1 MNGTRMAELPAGHA
15 LCACGRGTYRS
26 DRGERVCK
34 RCPKPAAVEAPMP
47 TEPVPFG
54 TVRVLVP
61 FMPELSKNQSHVPVG
76 LGRVIRGKASA
87 AAKAELAELL
97 KRALDGRVPT
107 KAKLWVRILVFKP
120 NHRMDAGNFVDV
132 TLDALQLATGLN
144 DRWYSG
150 SWDWEI
156 DREDPRL
163 EIEIS
168 QEVGDGK

>member
-1 MNGTRMAELPAGHA
+1 MTELPAGLK
-15 LCACGRGTYRS
+15 LCACGRGTFRPS
-26 DRGERVCK
+26 KGERACK
-34 RCPKPAAVEAPMP
+34 RCPAPVEAPAP
-47 TEPVPFG
+47 KPVEFG

-61 FMPELSKNQSHVPVG
+61 FMPELSKNQSHVPIG
-76 LGRVIRGKASA
+76 LGRLIRGKASA
-87 AAKAELAELL
+87 AAKAELAEIFR
-97 KRALDGRVPT
+97 RALDGRVPV
-107 KAKLWVRILVFKP
+107 KAKLRVDIMVYMP

-156 DREDPRL
+156 DPANPRL

-168 QEVGDGK
+168 QEGKRDA